1 MLLFFIFLKQELSN
15 DLKNLGLF
23 VQNILFFII
32 SCAIFLIMAQNQVAQ
47 GQNAQSLLTNIILI
61 SLVFSLIFANNN
73 FLGEDFKDGTLEQ
86 MIIYCENLEV
96 FIAAKMIVNW
106 VIFALPLLLA
116 TPLMILASGL
126 SQGFARDG
134 AILFLLASFSI
145 NFICAFCAS
154 LNLAANKAPIIAI
167 FVLPLIVPIILITL
181 IGFVGAEGFSS
192 SVKIL
197 SGLAVLSAVVTI
209 FATTRIVRIANE

>member
-15 DLKNLGLF
+15 NLRNLGLF
-23 VQNILFFII
+23 VQNILFFLI
-32 SCAIFLIMAQNQVAQ
+32 SCAIFLLMAQNQVAE
-47 GQNAQSLLTNIILI
+47 GENAQFLLTNIILI

-73 FLGEDFKDGTLEQ
+73 FLSEDFKDGTLEQ

-96 FIAAKMIVNW
+96 FIAAKMFANW
-106 VIFALPLLLA
+106 IIFALPILI
-116 TPLMILASGL
+116 TIPLMAFVNGL
-126 SQGFARDG
+126 NKEFVSEG
-134 AILFLLASFSI
+134 AILFLFASLSI

-167 FVLPLIVPIILITL
+167 FALPLIVPIILITL
-181 IGFVGAEGFSS
+181 VGFFGGEGLYS

-197 SGLAVLSAVVTI
+197 CGLAVLFAVIAV
-209 FATTRIVRIANE
+209 FATTKIVKIASE